1 MNPNSFDAE
10 EIRTIL
16 IPLHPVPPVVHLS
29 NPLPFAAHLP
39 TELNTCS
46 TYRDRISNILKIFES
61 IDIVEKINFLVTHQV
76 PDDMCLSDESNSVIL
91 RLESHPSID
100 YIKNP
105 SKGLTLIR
113 NIALKKNTIY
123 VGDG

>member
-1 MNPNSFDAE
+1 
-10 EIRTIL
+10 
-16 IPLHPVPPVVHLS
+16 
-29 NPLPFAAHLP
+29 
-39 TELNTCS
+39 
-46 TYRDRISNILKIFES
+46 
-61 IDIVEKINFLVTHQV
+61 
-76 PDDMCLSDESNSVIL
+76 MCLSDESNSVIL

-123 VGDG
+123 VGDGWHLEFISSAVNKVLGSLEGENKNMICRTYESLRSPGLKRVLYPNNRSTVTGKYIWRVGSSEMVLDVN